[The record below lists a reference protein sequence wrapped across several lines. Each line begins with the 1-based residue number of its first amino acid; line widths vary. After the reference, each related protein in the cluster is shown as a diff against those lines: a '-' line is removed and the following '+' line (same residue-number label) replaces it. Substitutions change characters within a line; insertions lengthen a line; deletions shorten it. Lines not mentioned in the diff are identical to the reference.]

1 MSVRIADYS
10 YGVPG
15 AAALLNMNYAGVMR
29 YASSG
34 RPDVNI
40 TRSEYFDLLSHG
52 LSVGIVDEHAAS
64 YMLGGFV
71 SGGVSAETSRN
82 IVRAAGIPD
91 GVIYFAADWD
101 ATLGGAPVSTQ
112 AIGNMRAIQS
122 FLEGAR
128 DRIGADNVG
137 LYAGYYVVAWVATY
151 MPWVKWFW
159 QTEAWS
165 GGNVHNRTN
174 LLQRARQ
181 EYVNSVQVDINV
193 TLTDNYGQRDFPANY
208 PDPTKPP
215 TNIPQQTAEVDIT
228 KMPVLQQGSNGVH
241 VVILQF
247 LLNAGAQLGF
257 GKAVSTD
264 GIFGPA
270 TTESVRIGQAQS
282 GLVVDGIVGQSTYT
296 KLLVI

>member
-34 RPDVNI
+34 RSAVNI

-64 YMLGGFV
+64 YMLGGYE
-71 SGGVSAETSRN
+71 SGGISAETSRN

-101 ATLGGAPVSTQ
+101 ATLGGAPVSAQ

-137 LYAGYYVVAWVATY
+137 LYAGYYVVAWVATN

-165 GGNVHNRTN
+165 SGNVHNKTN

-193 TLTDNYGQRDFPANY
+193 SLTDNFGQRDFPPAY
-208 PDPTKPP
+208 PDPSIPP
-215 TNIPQQTAEVDIT
+215 TNISQSVEVDIT
-228 KMPVLQQGSNGVH
+228 KMPVLQQGSSGVH
-241 VVILQF
+241 VIILQF

-257 GKAVSTD
+257 GRAVSTD

-270 TTESVRIGQAQS
+270 TTESVKIGQQQS
-282 GLVVDGIVGQSTYT
+282 GLVVDGIVGSATYT

>member
-1 MSVRIADYS
+1 MRIADYS

-15 AAALLNMNYAGVMR
+15 SVALLGHGYSGVMR

-34 RPDVNI
+34 RNDINI
-40 TRSEYFDLLSHG
+40 TKSEYFDLLAHG
-52 LSVGIVDEHAAS
+52 MSIGIVDEHAAS
-64 YMLGGFV
+64 YMLGGYAIG
-71 SGGVSAETSRN
+71 SNSADTSRN

-101 ATLGGAPVSTQ
+101 ATLGGAPVSTN
-112 AIGNMRAIQS
+112 ALNNMRAIQS

-128 DRIGADNVG
+128 DKIGADNVG
-137 LYAGYYVVAWVATY
+137 IYAGFFVVAWVATN

-165 GGNVHNRTN
+165 AGNVHPKTN
-174 LLQRARQ
+174 LLQRARS
-181 EYVNSVQVDINV
+181 ETVNGVQVDINDIM
-193 TLTDNYGQRDFPANY
+193 TSNFGQRDFPTN
-208 PDPTKPP
+208 PPVIP
-215 TNIPQQTAEVDIT
+215 TNTPEQTVEVDIT
-228 KMPVLQQGSNGVH
+228 KIPVLQQGSNGVH

-257 GKAVSTD
+257 GKTVSTD

-270 TTESVRIGQAQS
+270 TTESVKIGQEQS
-282 GLVVDGIVGQSTYT
+282 GLVVDGIVGQATYT